1 MRFRKSAHAVY
12 NTEYHIVLTPRYRRK
27 IFVTGVKQYLE
38 KVLMHLEGLDDDIE
52 VIRANVQ
59 LDHVH
64 MVIMIPPRI
73 AVANVIQFIKSRT
86 GKLMP
91 EKFPPIKKAIRNG
104 GIWSRGYCVSTIG
117 LNEKAII
124 EYVTYQDHDDR
135 GAIQMDLGLK

>member
-1 MRFRKSAHAVY
+1 
-12 NTEYHIVLTPRYRRK
+12 
-27 IFVTGVKQYLE
+27 
-38 KVLMHLEGLDDDIE
+38 MHLEGLDDDIE

-64 MVIMIPPRI
+64 MVIIIPPRI

-91 EKFPPIKKAIRNG
+91 EKFPPIRKAIRNG

-124 EYVTYQDHDDR
+124 EYVIYQDHDDK
-135 GAIQMDLGLK
+135 GAIQLDLGLK